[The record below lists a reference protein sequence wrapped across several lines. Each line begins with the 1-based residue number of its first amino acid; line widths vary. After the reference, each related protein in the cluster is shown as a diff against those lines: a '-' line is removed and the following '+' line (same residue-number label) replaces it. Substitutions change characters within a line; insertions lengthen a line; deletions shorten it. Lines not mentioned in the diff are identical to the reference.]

1 MHVVESDYFEIME
14 ICDEIEEEEHLEVF
28 GPQIELNLENPF
40 DMGEPAVEAAGV
52 APTAVVEVEEES
64 SMEVL
69 EASAS
74 VKKVGDQAVRT
85 VDETVH
91 DFVEEGTGVEP
102 ILMEVDEVR
111 TGGETVLAS
120 VEMEMG
126 EQGVQIGDEPVHE
139 ALKER
144 TGAKLVLSGS

>member
-1 MHVVESDYFEIME
+1 LD
-14 ICDEIEEEEHLEVF
+14 
-28 GPQIELNLENPF
+28 NPS
-40 DMGEPAVEAAGV
+40 DMGESAVEVAGV
-52 APTAVVEVEEES
+52 AHTAVVEVEEES
-64 SMEVL
+64 SVEMF

-91 DFVEEGTGVEP
+91 DFVEEGTGAEP

-111 TGGETVLAS
+111 AGVEIVLAS
-120 VEMEMG
+120 VEMKMG
-126 EQGVQIGDEPVHE
+126 EQGVQTGDEPVHE